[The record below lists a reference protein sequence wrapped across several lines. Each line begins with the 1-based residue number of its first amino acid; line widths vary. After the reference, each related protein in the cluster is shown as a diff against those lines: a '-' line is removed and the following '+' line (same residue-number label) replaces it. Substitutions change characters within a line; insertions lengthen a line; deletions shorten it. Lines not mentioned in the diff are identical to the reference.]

1 MNTSGIK
8 KRTAPCENLLVQ
20 AGAVGIVHLL
30 CRYLTIEGDEFMN
43 ILYCGDKNIE
53 DGLVI
58 SVLSLLKAVSE
69 PLHIFVMT
77 MDLKLERGQ
86 ISPVSQGTIRY
97 LDNRLKK
104 QNEQSSAVRIDATGL
119 FCAEPP
125 LANMETRFTPCCML
139 RLYADQVPELPDR
152 ILYLDNDVVCR
163 KDFGDFYDQELSDSE
178 LAGVPDYYGKWFFRK
193 SLFHMDYMN
202 SGVLLLNLARIRETG
217 LFARCRTLCREKK
230 MFMPD
235 QSALNKLADKKK
247 LCSRVYNEQRR
258 LHKGTVFQH
267 FTTSFRFFPWLHT
280 LTVKPWQIEQVHE
293 KLKLHEYDDILQE
306 YTAVMAELR

>member
-1 MNTSGIK
+1 MN
-8 KRTAPCENLLVQ
+8 V
-20 AGAVGIVHLL
+20 
-30 CRYLTIEGDEFMN
+30 
-43 ILYCGDKNIE
+43 LYCGDKKIE

-58 SVLSLLKAVSE
+58 SVLSLLKHTSE
-69 PLHIFVMT
+69 PLNIFVMT
-77 MDLKLERGQ
+77 MDLKLKTGC
-86 ISPVSQGTIRY
+86 ISSVSPETIRY
-97 LDNRLKK
+97 LDGLLKK
-104 QNEQSSAVRIDATGL
+104 QNEESSVVRIDAAKL
-119 FCAEPP
+119 FCAAPP

-139 RLYADQVPELPDR
+139 RLYADQVPDLPER

-163 KDFGDFYDQELSDSE
+163 KDFSSFYYQELSDYE

-193 SLFHMDYMN
+193 NLFHMDYMN
-202 SGVLLLNLARIRETG
+202 SGVLLLNLACIRETG
-217 LFARCRTLCREKK
+217 LFARCRALCRDKK

-235 QSALNKLADKKK
+235 QSAINKLADKKK
-247 LCSRVYNEQRR
+247 LCPRVYNEQRR

-306 YTAVMAELR
+306 YTAVMAELRG

>member
-1 MNTSGIK
+1 MN
-8 KRTAPCENLLVQ
+8 V
-20 AGAVGIVHLL
+20 
-30 CRYLTIEGDEFMN
+30 
-43 ILYCGDKNIE
+43 LYCGDKNIE

-58 SVLSLLKAVSE
+58 SVLSLLKATTE
-69 PLHIFVMT
+69 PLNIFVMT
-77 MDLKLERGQ
+77 MDLTLKTGRIL
-86 ISPVSQGTIRY
+86 PVSLETIRY

-104 QNEQSSAVRIDATGL
+104 QNERSSVIRIDATEL
-119 FCAEPP
+119 FRAAPP

-139 RLYADQVPELPDR
+139 RLYADQVPDLPDR

-163 KDFGDFYDQELSDSE
+163 KDFSGFYHQDLSGCE

-193 SLFHMDYMN
+193 DLFHMDYMN

-217 LFARCRTLCREKK
+217 LFARCRILCSEKK

-235 QSALNKLADKKK
+235 QSAINKLAEQKKR
-247 LCSRVYNEQRR
+247 CPRAYNEQRR

-280 LTVKPWQIEQVHE
+280 LTVKPWQIEQMHE

-306 YTAVMAELR
+306 YTAVMAELK